1 MVKFPNALSPHLNPY
16 LSGKVRLKKETLWKS
31 LGAATLIFI
40 F

>member
-1 MVKFPNALSPHLNPY
+1 MKKFPNALSPQLNPY

-31 LGAATLIFI
+31 LRGATLIFT